1 MQPDR
6 SADEGK
12 LEVRRSYKTLRE
24 QNFKIDTG
32 AYQYQSLIRVENI
45 GPIVNSRNFGTE
57 RRAHKNA

>member
-12 LEVRRSYKTLRE
+12 LEARRSYKTLRE

-32 AYQYQSLIRVENI
+32 AGQYQSLIRV
-45 GPIVNSRNFGTE
+45 
-57 RRAHKNA
+57 